1 MKTFIPNIDD
11 ANTEIRTLEKKL
23 NLRHGEFIQN
33 IDDANVR
40 IEQLEARYETA
51 FGKPPV
57 VGLMRSAEPTAPTTA
72 TAPVESKPTVK
83 LTGIDRA
90 LAASQGIKTKIDA
103 PKPKLFGLARAMA
116 ARR

>member
-11 ANTEIRTLEKKL
+11 ANTAIRTLEKKM
-23 NLRHGEFIQN
+23 NLRHGEFIDN

-40 IEQLEARYETA
+40 IEQLEAQYETA

-57 VGLMRSAEPTAPTTA
+57 VGLIRSAESKTA
-72 TAPVESKPTVK
+72 TTVPVEGRPTVK

-90 LAASQGIKTKIDA
+90 LAARQGIKTQIDA

>member
-11 ANTEIRTLEKKL
+11 ANTAIRTLEKKL

-40 IEQLEARYETA
+40 IEQLETQYETA

-57 VGLMRSAEPTAPTTA
+57 VGLIRSAESKTATTTA
-72 TAPVESKPTVK
+72 TDEGRPTAK

-90 LAASQGIKTKIDA
+90 LAASQGIKTQIDA
-103 PKPKLFGLARAMA
+103 PEPKLFGLARAMA